1 MSLKDDLLADKGKLK
16 RNDIQALAEKYGFEP
31 ERVFKKANKL
41 GIKLHESAEKYAS
54 TFGQEQQSS
63 ATTSQQTSANNY
75 GQAPV
80 GSGITAPGQE
90 TPEQNNSYD
99 NNKPENNNSTAPANG
114 GYPTVE
120 PGAGAVAPGQDAP
133 EQTDAY
139 NQGAPK
145 PAPAV
150 NPAQE
155 DKPELKLGQAIEQDK
170 GKLKGKEI
178 QQLAQDYGVS
188 VEKVLKKA
196 EKKGATLGGSA
207 REKALN
213 WQAKQNNSD
222 ETEEDRGTEPVGE
235 DEQSQDPGGTS
246 NDGTDQGQGEVED
259 QQSRQ
264 QHEQDMQDAQI
275 AADKAEADAQRQHEA
290 DMQAQQAR
298 MSAKERANFR
308 MDKNEQERKEKK
320 NDIEYGFEKM
330 MNETQGKKS
339 FTTVSKNNPF
349 MKDNYFN

>member
-16 RNDIQALAEKYGFEP
+16 RKDIQALAKKYGFEP

-41 GIKLHESAEKYAS
+41 GVKLHESAEKYAS

-63 ATTSQQTSANNY
+63 ATTSQQTSVNNY

-80 GSGITAPGQE
+80 GSGVT
-90 TPEQNNSYD
+90 
-99 NNKPENNNSTAPANG
+99 
-114 GYPTVE
+114 
-120 PGAGAVAPGQDAP
+120 APGQDAP

-139 NQGAPK
+139 NQGAPE

-155 DKPELKLGQAIEQDK
+155 DKPELKLGQAIKQDK

-213 WQAKQNNSD
+213 WQAKQNKPD
-222 ETEEDRGTEPVGE
+222 ETEQDTGTEPVGE

-308 MDKNEQERKEKK
+308 MDKTEQERKDKK

-330 MNETQGKKS
+330 MKDTQSRTS